1 MKKIFSLLFGAVLA
15 LGTVA
20 FAQDG
25 SVKVN
30 KDYYGPDDN
39 GVYTLQLEAYVT
51 GSINVETHP
60 ADFIL
65 VLDYSYSMIYDL
77 VNLRTSVAEFV
88 KKIQVNNRSVKKDKN
103 GGHRVALVLFA
114 GSVFSRGYS
123 SDLNKLLD
131 VSKLTVGTKS
141 IQSNNVDLI
150 GYSYAYGTNSTDAM
164 TRAQSILSSA
174 AQNKDYTD
182 STVENEDGSITTVEN
197 SKRARFVVFFT
208 DGEPNRP
215 KNSTVDNMNETIA
228 VADVIKSNSS
238 YQGTIYSVGLFH
250 DYTPGDDPDHI
261 TTFMRY
267 VSSDETNKRVPTEY
281 PYNYEDVTGQKSV
294 IVSDSKQ
301 LEKIFDDIFE
311 ATGGSYSA
319 ASSSSVLVDIVTTSF
334 NIPTNASLGS
344 TQIYKVECT
353 KNSATSLMTFEED
366 RKKWENITGSVALTA
381 DPATGKVTVTNYDYG
396 AEWCGWDSN
405 KNEHHGHKLVL
416 EIPIMGNTDAV
427 GGPDVAT
434 NAPGSQLIVKD
445 KDGNQVGEP
454 IEFKSPAISLPVN
467 LHIMKK
473 DLRSGE
479 SAKFSIYRTTV
490 PVTSSSTW
498 DYVTTVFVT
507 NGESSAFEDI
517 VEDGVTKSY
526 PVTYVRGLPSAIKQ
540 TVVVEDVEK
549 EVTVGYVYKIVED
562 DWSWSYDFKK
572 ATGIGPGTV
581 QSPQGVSV
589 TVTDKN
595 DVTSDKFIKN
605 PIIFWNDLENG
616 VDQRVRHAESKAT
629 NIFLGNGSIIYDDS
643 KKNTGTGRKDNTAQ

>member
-77 VNLRTSVAEFV
+77 DNLRTSVADFV
-88 KKIQVNNRSVKKDKN
+88 KKIQENNSNVKKDKN
-103 GGHRVALVLFA
+103 GGHRVAIVLFA
-114 GSVFSRGYS
+114 GSVFKGGSYS
-123 SDLNKLLD
+123 ADLNKLLDVD
-131 VSKLTVGTKS
+131 VSKLTVGTKT
-141 IQSNNVDLI
+141 IRYNNVDLL
-150 GYSYAYGTNSTDAM
+150 GYSWAYSTNSYDAM
-164 TRAQSILSSA
+164 KEAQSLLSGA
-174 AQNKDYTD
+174 AQQGDYTD
-182 STVENEDGSITTVEN
+182 SSINNEDGSTTTFEN

-208 DGEPNRP
+208 DGEPNTP
-215 KNSTVDNMNETIA
+215 YNGTVRNMNETIA
-228 VADVIKSNSS
+228 IADDIKTNDS
-238 YQGTIYSVGLFH
+238 YKGTVYSVGLFH
-250 DYTPGDDPDHI
+250 NYTEGDADRT

-267 VSSDETNKRVPTEY
+267 VSSDETGKRVQSN
-281 PYNYEDVTGQKSV
+281 NYEDVTGEKSV
-294 IVSDSKQ
+294 IVKNSEQ

-353 KNSATSLMTFEED
+353 KSSATSLMTFEED
-366 RKKWENITGSVALTA
+366 RTKWDNITGSVTWTA
-381 DPATGKVTVTNYDYG
+381 EPATGKVTVTNYDYG

-445 KDGNQVGEP
+445 KDGKPFGEP